1 MTNDVAGSSPLPK
14 WQLALVVGAP
24 VALGLGY
31 IYYRNKNSSSSSSS
45 TDKPSRGKIKG
56 NTTATK
62 ENRLPEQI
70 SGDSDFDGECLPI
83 KPQTPLQIAQTH
95 KNTGNVQFKA
105 RNYEGALY
113 HYNKAIEICPKE
125 NANELATFYQ
135 NRAATYEQLKIYDA
149 VKFDCTKA
157 LELNPKYAKALLRR
171 GRVLEQMGELEA
183 ALDDVTTACIFEA
196 FSNQTTLSVADKI
209 LQQLGKKH
217 AQENLANKKF
227 IMPSKHV
234 IKNFMTSF
242 PNDPITLKLKDPKD
256 TPQFLKELL
265 QVVKDE
271 KYDDVIPLCTK
282 IIESPEFSEL
292 PSSKTEVLLLR
303 ATFYLL
309 LGKQHAS
316 MQDIETIL
324 NNEDVSKNVK
334 VSALIKRATLHMQ
347 LDNPE
352 MAFNDFNLA
361 LNAYPTCGDI
371 YHHRGQINLLVNK
384 LEDAK
389 KDFTEAMYFNPQF
402 GVSHVQKCYTDY
414 RLAILNREVELAEQA
429 LKDYMKIFDKFPD
442 LPECYMLYAEMMT
455 ETEQFDKADTYFAKA
470 IEKDPDNA
478 IIYVHRALLQ
488 LQWTGN
494 IELVVKYINK
504 ALELDEKCELAYES
518 LGSLEVQSGNL
529 ERGIMLFEKALEYCR
544 TTMELTHVYSLRDAA
559 KTQLNIKNRL
569 GDSIR
574 DLFQAPASGFMPLS

>member
-1 MTNDVAGSSPLPK
+1 MTNDVAGGNSLPK

-31 IYYRNKNSSSSSSS
+31 MYYRNKNGSSG

-56 NTTATK
+56 TAAK
-62 ENRLPEQI
+62 GNRLPEQI
-70 SGDSDFDGECLPI
+70 SGDSDFDESV
-83 KPQTPLQIAQTH
+83 KPQTPLQKAQTH
-95 KNTGNVQFKA
+95 KNMGNVQFKA
-105 RNYEGALY
+105 RNYQGAI
-113 HYNKAIEICPKE
+113 HEYNKAIEICPKE
-125 NANELATFYQ
+125 SVNELATFYQ
-135 NRAATYEQLKIYDA
+135 NRAATYEQLKMYEA
-149 VKFDCTKA
+149 VKLDCTKA
-157 LELNPKYAKALLRR
+157 LELNPRYAKALLRR
-171 GRVLEQMGELEA
+171 GRVLEQLGELEA

-196 FSNQTTLSVADKI
+196 FSNQTTLTVADKI

-217 AQENLANKKF
+217 AQESLTNKKL
-227 IMPSKHV
+227 IMPSNHL

-242 PNDPITLKLKDPKD
+242 PNDPIILKLRESKDIPE
-256 TPQFLKELL
+256 FLKEPL
-265 QVVKDE
+265 QVLKDE

-292 PSSKTEVLLLR
+292 PSSKTEVILLR

-309 LGKQHAS
+309 LGKQQDA
-316 MQDIETIL
+316 MQDIESIL
-324 NNEDVSKNVK
+324 NSEDVSKNVK

-347 LDNPE
+347 LDNSE
-352 MAFNDFNLA
+352 MAFNDFKLA
-361 LNAYPTCGDI
+361 LDVYPTCSDI
-371 YHHRGQINLLVNK
+371 YYHRGQINLLVNK

-389 KDFTEAMYFNPQF
+389 EDFTEAINFNPQF
-402 GVSHVQKCYTDY
+402 GVSYVQKCYTDY
-414 RLAILNREVELAEQA
+414 RLAILNRNTEQAEQA

-455 ETEQFDKADTYFAKA
+455 ETEQFEKADTYFAKA
-470 IEKDPDNA
+470 IEKDPENA
-478 IIYVHRALLQ
+478 IVYVHRALLQ

-494 IELVVKYINK
+494 IDVVVKYINK

-518 LGSLEVQSGNL
+518 LGSVAVQGGDL
-529 ERGIMLFEKALEYCR
+529 ERGIMLFEKALKYCR
-544 TTMELTHVYSLRDAA
+544 TITELTHVYSLRDAA

-574 DLFQAPASGFMPLS
+574 DLFQTPVASFPMPVS